1 MKSTK
6 LYLIVFWFLL
16 SDIDSI
22 EGLDERLMLLHEDK
36 IGLPFLNT
44 SKIHSYLFLIFS
56 IILWI
61 FQAHIPISPSYSD
74 KRVRVEISG
83 LNEQNQ
89 ISVTRVGDDAT
100 LRCQAIVVDTS
111 SPLYP
116 THGIRYGWEWRYTD
130 EDPVSTSNIAV
141 SLETNGDRLGLRGI
155 RPPPG
160 TKGRNVKGRCIV
172 HVPAQQIDPSLSVSD
187 ELVYG
192 SDFFSIDVAKKP
204 TTIDPQLIPIPGRE
218 SGE

>member
-1 MKSTK
+1 MSDLCSSTRTK
-6 LYLIVFWFLL
+6 LVFHFSTLQ
-16 SDIDSI
+16 
-22 EGLDERLMLLHEDK
+22 K
-36 IGLPFLNT
+36 F
-44 SKIHSYLFLIFS
+44 IHICFWSFPLFFEF
-56 IILWI
+56 

-192 SDFFSIDVAKKP
+192 SDFFSIDVARKP

>member
-1 MKSTK
+1 MIPVEWK
-6 LYLIVFWFLL
+6 WFDRG
-16 SDIDSI
+16 SWWATYAPPRRQITI
-22 EGLDERLMLLHEDK
+22 IK

-44 SKIHSYLFLIFS
+44 SKIHSYFFLIFF

-192 SDFFSIDVAKKP
+192 SDFFSIDVARKP